1 MSLINFVESDLEE
14 ACIEVLQEM
23 GYEYKYGPDISVDGE
38 YPERASYRDVLL
50 KDRILDALFRINK
63 GFSEDSIKD
72 AYRQITSFSSAM
84 LIENN
89 LEFFKLLKEGIDV
102 PVKKGGEISSEKV
115 FLIDFENPKKNEF
128 LVVNQFTIIENE
140 DRRPD
145 LVIFVKS

>member
-1 MSLINFVESDLEE
+1 
-14 ACIEVLQEM
+14 M

-63 GFSEDSIKD
+63 GFSEDSIKN

-102 PVKKGGEISSEKV
+102 PVKKVEKYPLKRC
-115 FLIDFENPKKNEF
+115 F
-128 LVVNQFTIIENE
+128 
-140 DRRPD
+140 
-145 LVIFVKS
+145 

>member
-63 GFSEDSIKD
+63 GFSEDSIKN

-89 LEFFKLLKEGIDV
+89 LEFLSF
-102 PVKKGGEISSEKV
+102 
-115 FLIDFENPKKNEF
+115 
-128 LVVNQFTIIENE
+128 
-140 DRRPD
+140 
-145 LVIFVKS
+145 

>member
-63 GFSEDSIKD
+63 GFSEDISPPFFTGTSIP
-72 AYRQITSFSSAM
+72 SFKSLKNSKLFSISIA
-84 LIENN
+84 
-89 LEFFKLLKEGIDV
+89 LLK
-102 PVKKGGEISSEKV
+102 
-115 FLIDFENPKKNEF
+115 
-128 LVVNQFTIIENE
+128 
-140 DRRPD
+140 
-145 LVIFVKS
+145 LVICL